1 MRPDSQWTV
10 VGQRDKFAYKHSGT
24 KSSVSSNKVFSI
36 PSFEQEGLGGLR
48 QFNSGGLPQQT
59 GGDSFTRN
67 VSHVMAS
74 HGFLSSQSN
83 FAEGST
89 HTGLSECDS
98 RQPLTQGQ
106 GHTDRM
112 VSSSQNFSKNL
123 PNLAQTND
131 RLVCHQNE
139 QQATPICVSSPRSKC
154 NGGRCI
160 EHLLGGNGRLCLLS
174 NSSNSQGSPK
184 DEVLC
189 MSNDCGGPRVAR
201 DELVLGSHKP
211 FHKTSTVS
219 STLGVASETT
229 IQSKIP
235 SKSSLSQPL
244 CLASGLETKSPQK
257 FSSTVAE
264 RIKAPQRFSSRRV
277 YESRWS
283 IFESWGKEKQ
293 VEFEQPSVSTIAD
306 FLTHLFNEKNLKPT
320 TIAGYR
326 TAIADHLGPAGT
338 DISHSFELNRL
349 IASFHRDRPVKDR
362 GVPSWDLSLVLLALT
377 KPPFEPLKDAPL
389 KLLTFKTVFLMTLA
403 SGRRRGEVHA
413 WTFKSLKHKTGW
425 KEVTVAPSSVFLS
438 KNQLASDGP
447 NVVQPVVIPALKP
460 ILDSSLSQ
468 DMTLCPVRS
477 LRYYVDKTK
486 DLRDGKHLL
495 FVSFKNGFSGDIQR
509 ATISSWIKQTVIL
522 AYQESDLETQKLSKV
537 KAHDVRSMAASLAF
551 KGGVSLDQIL
561 GACFW
566 KSHTT
571 FTNFYLKDVSW
582 KSKEGAEYSLG
593 SVVSAQH
600 IVHL

>member
-1 MRPDSQWTV
+1 MIWRLMAYCHPRAILLRARHIQGCLNVIADSLSR
-10 VGQRDKFAYKHSGT
+10 RDKVIQTEWSLHPKIFQRNCQIWHRPMIDLFAT
-24 KSSVSSNKVFSI
+24 KMNNKLPLYVSPVPDPNAMAVDALNISWEVMDGYVYCPIALIPKVLQKMRTYACQMIVVAPGWPGMSWFWDLIDLSTKPPLFLPHWEYLLKQPFSQR
-36 PSFEQEGLGGLR
+36 FHQ
-48 QFNSGGLPQQT
+48 NLPYL
-59 GGDSFTRN
+59 N
-67 VSHVMAS
+67 LHVW
-74 HGFLSSQSN
+74 HL
-83 FAEGST
+83 
-89 HTGLSECDS
+89 DS
-98 RQPLTQGQ
+98 RP
-106 GHTDRM
+106 
-112 VSSSQNFSKNL
+112 S
-123 PNLAQTND
+123 
-131 RLVCHQNE
+131 
-139 QQATPICVSSPRSKC
+139 
-154 NGGRCI
+154 
-160 EHLLGGNGRLCLLS
+160 HLK
-174 NSSNSQGSPK
+174 NSQAQWQRELRHLRDYHPEGF
-184 DEVLC
+184 
-189 MSNDCGGPRVAR
+189 MNQGGPF
-201 DELVLGSHKP
+201 LNH
-211 FHKTSTVS
+211 
-219 STLGVASETT
+219 GV
-229 IQSKIP
+229 
-235 SKSSLSQPL
+235 
-244 CLASGLETKSPQK
+244 
-257 FSSTVAE
+257 
-264 RIKAPQRFSSRRV
+264 
-277 YESRWS
+277 
-283 IFESWGKEKQ
+283 EKQ
-293 VEFEQPSVSTIAD
+293 VEFKQPSISIIAD

-326 TAIADHLGPAGT
+326 TAIADHLGPAGIE
-338 DISHSFELNRL
+338 ISHSFELNRL

-468 DMTLCPVRS
+468 DRSLCPVRS

-486 DLRDGKHLL
+486 DLREGKHLL
-495 FVSFKNGFSGDIQR
+495 FISFKSGFSGDIQR

-522 AYQESDLETQKLSKV
+522 AYQESDLETQKLSRV

-551 KGGVSLDQIL
+551 KGGVSLDHIL

-582 KSKEGAEYSLG
+582 KSKEGSEYSLG

-600 IVHL
+600 IVKL

>member
-1 MRPDSQWTV
+1 MP
-10 VGQRDKFAYKHSGT
+10 
-24 KSSVSSNKVFSI
+24 
-36 PSFEQEGLGGLR
+36 
-48 QFNSGGLPQQT
+48 
-59 GGDSFTRN
+59 
-67 VSHVMAS
+67 
-74 HGFLSSQSN
+74 
-83 FAEGST
+83 
-89 HTGLSECDS
+89 
-98 RQPLTQGQ
+98 
-106 GHTDRM
+106 
-112 VSSSQNFSKNL
+112 
-123 PNLAQTND
+123 
-131 RLVCHQNE
+131 
-139 QQATPICVSSPRSKC
+139 
-154 NGGRCI
+154 
-160 EHLLGGNGRLCLLS
+160 
-174 NSSNSQGSPK
+174 
-184 DEVLC
+184 
-189 MSNDCGGPRVAR
+189 NDCGSSRVAR
-201 DELVLGSHKP
+201 DVLVLGSHRP
-211 FHKTSTVS
+211 FHKTSTIS
-219 STLGVASETT
+219 STLGVSSDTTVQSE
-229 IQSKIP
+229 IS
-235 SKSSLSQPL
+235 SKSSLSQPS
-244 CLASGLETKSPQK
+244 CLASGFETKSPQK

-264 RIKAPQRFSSRRV
+264 RIKAPQRLSSRRV
-277 YESRWS
+277 YES
-283 IFESWGKEKQ
+283 
-293 VEFEQPSVSTIAD
+293 
-306 FLTHLFNEKNLKPT
+306 NLKPT

-326 TAIADHLGPAGT
+326 TAIAYHLGPAGI

-477 LRYYVDKTK
+477 MRYYVDKTK
-486 DLRDGKHLL
+486 DLREGKHLL
-495 FVSFKNGFSGDIQR
+495 FVSFKSGFSGDIQR
-509 ATISSWIKQTVIL
+509 AMISSSIKQTVIL
-522 AYQESDLETQKLSKV
+522 AYQESDLETQKLSRV
-537 KAHDVRSMAASLAF
+537 KAHDVRSMPASLAF

-582 KSKEGAEYSLG
+582 KSKEGSEYSLG

-600 IVHL
+600 IVKL